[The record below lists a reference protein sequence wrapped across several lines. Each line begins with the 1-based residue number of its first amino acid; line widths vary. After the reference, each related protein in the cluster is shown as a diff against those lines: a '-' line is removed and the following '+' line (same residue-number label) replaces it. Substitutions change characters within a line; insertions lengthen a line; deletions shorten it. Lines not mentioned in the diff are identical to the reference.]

1 MDCCPTSP
9 FPRAGCGLL
18 LAGLEVSKCSA
29 QGSALQPDW
38 LGAGVTIG
46 SVEEGDRSGA
56 GCQWVE
62 RVVLVLEKPVQ
73 VEDWITG
80 EHWSQIKTILFKTK
94 NTFKKE
100 KQQARG
106 KVFRSGNDYHARACA
121 KSSKSLHGTRYLQAP
136 LQPPQ
141 YVNIPNQECGSMW
154 EWFLSPLLSACPK
167 LSSFNSPPQQFAHR
181 SSLHSPPEDIP
192 SLPSHPTHLSHTPA
206 SRSPGRHPYQS
217 VRALRSLP
225 ALRPQVGL
233 DCGLTKDDQKDWMK
247 DLSNVKGG
255 RMGHQPLGPLYAF
268 GTRCNAQKPFEL

>member
-121 KSSKSLHGTRYLQAP
+121 KSSKSLHGTRYPTSTPATTAIC
-136 LQPPQ
+136 Q
-141 YVNIPNQECGSMW
+141 YSKPGVW
-154 EWFLSPLLSACPK
+154 EYVGVVSLA
-167 LSSFNSPPQQFAHR
+167 SSFCLPQTQQFQLPTSAVR
-181 SSLHSPPEDIP
+181 P
-192 SLPSHPTHLSHTPA
+192 SFFTP
-206 SRSPGRHPYQS
+206 
-217 VRALRSLP
+217 
-225 ALRPQVGL
+225 
-233 DCGLTKDDQKDWMK
+233 LT
-247 DLSNVKGG
+247 S
-255 RMGHQPLGPLYAF
+255 
-268 GTRCNAQKPFEL
+268 